1 MKIYNN
7 YIESLMFPHLSFSIG
22 PGEEKEVTEKLGNE
36 LLKNSWISKT
46 KKESVQMTEE
56 GDFLQEED
64 QLEKE
69 KKKKGRP
76 KIITSEKE

>member
-1 MKIYNN
+1 MYPK
-7 YIESLMFPHLSFSIG
+7 LSFYIG
-22 PGEEKEVTEKLGNE
+22 PGEEKEVKEKLGNE

>member
-7 YIESLMFPHLSFSIG
+7 YIKSLMFPQLSFSIG
-22 PGEEKEVTEKLGNE
+22 PGEEKEVTEKLGNI
-36 LLKNSWISKT
+36 LLRNSWISKT
-46 KKESVQMTEE
+46 KIESVQKTEE
-56 GDFLQEED
+56 GDFLKEED